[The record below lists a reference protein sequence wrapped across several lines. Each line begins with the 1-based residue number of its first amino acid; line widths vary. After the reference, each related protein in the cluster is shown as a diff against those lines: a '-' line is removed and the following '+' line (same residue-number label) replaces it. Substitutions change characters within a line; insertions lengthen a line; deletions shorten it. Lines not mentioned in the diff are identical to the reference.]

1 MKNIWRRKMCV
12 GDLVVFD
19 DEFYKSMKSVADIR
33 EIAIITE
40 VKELFYC
47 VSSGD
52 VHDLW
57 VSIPDIKKIN
67 LDKLLK

>member
-40 VKELFYC
+40 VK
-47 VSSGD
+47 
-52 VHDLW
+52 DL
-57 VSIPDIKKIN
+57 
-67 LDKLLK
+67 